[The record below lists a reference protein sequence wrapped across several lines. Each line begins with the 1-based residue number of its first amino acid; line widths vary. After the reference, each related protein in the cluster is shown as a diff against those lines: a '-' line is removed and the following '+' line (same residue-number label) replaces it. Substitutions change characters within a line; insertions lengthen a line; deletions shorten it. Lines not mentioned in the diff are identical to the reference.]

1 MAFPS
6 RAEYEVLIY
15 SLQDAH
21 PEVIRSTLRLYSVSA
36 LSSIVEGEV
45 WLNNGLR
52 LRILEVVDFKEGR
65 LRQYSYT
72 VYRDE
77 EKVRWYDPQPHRT
90 ILTWQPRFPITF
102 TSHPTSSTTGSPLPA
117 YPSPRLTCRRSSRI
131 ALPCNV
137 FARLLTGATLFVA
150 EPTRPPPSPPAA
162 RRCADRRPRLEV
174 NTCPA

>member
-77 EKVRWYDPQPHRT
+77 EKVRWYDPQPHPDNPDLAATFPHHFHEPPDIKHNR
-90 ILTWQPRFPITF
+90 QPAPGLSF
-102 TSHPTSSTTGSPLPA
+102 TTPNLPTLIKDCS
-117 YPSPRLTCRRSSRI
+117 
-131 ALPCNV
+131 AL
-137 FARLLTGATLFVA
+137 
-150 EPTRPPPSPPAA
+150 
-162 RRCADRRPRLEV
+162 
-174 NTCPA
+174 